1 MVGVR
6 PNGDI
11 LNVQGYKS
19 SLGLELVPLSSSFY
33 DLSLQMVLFVLGF
46 NEFSLLFTRI
56 PKISQRCFYLWMVMK
71 LVLL

>member
-33 DLSLQMVLFVLGF
+33 DLSLQMVLFVLGV